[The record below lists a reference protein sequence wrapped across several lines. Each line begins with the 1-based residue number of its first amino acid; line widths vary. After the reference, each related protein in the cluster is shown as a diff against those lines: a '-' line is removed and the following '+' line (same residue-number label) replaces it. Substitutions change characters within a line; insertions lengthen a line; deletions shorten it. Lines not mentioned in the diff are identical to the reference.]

1 MLMHG
6 RVPQQMN
13 AVLGE
18 EGGMESELPV
28 STADLG
34 PHLESF
40 RPRLKRM
47 VSLRLDP
54 RLRRRVDSSDVLQ
67 ETFAVA
73 TQRFAEYRGSP
84 VVPFYV
90 WVRQLAFQKLLDAQ
104 RRHLGAA
111 RRDVRREVAE
121 NEPEPEGTSASL
133 ARALID
139 AGPTPSEA
147 VARKEQ
153 EQQLQAALDGM
164 KEVDREILLLR
175 YFERLSN
182 EECACALGISISA
195 AKLRHLRAAKRLREI
210 LGTRTGL
217 SEDLLGS

>member
-1 MLMHG
+1 
-6 RVPQQMN
+6 
-13 AVLGE
+13 
-18 EGGMESELPV
+18 MEPELPV
-28 STADLG
+28 SPADLG
-34 PHLESF
+34 PHFESF

-54 RLRRRVDSSDVLQ
+54 RLRRRIDSSDVLQ

-73 TQRFAEYRGSP
+73 TQRFAEYLGSP
-84 VVPFYV
+84 AVPFYV

-104 RRHLGAA
+104 RRHLGAT
-111 RRDVRREVAE
+111 RRDVRREVAG
-121 NEPEPEGTSASL
+121 NEPEALEGTSASL
-133 ARALID
+133 ARALTD

-147 VARKEQ
+147 AARKEQ
-153 EQQLQAALDGM
+153 EQRLQTALDGM
-164 KEVDREILLLR
+164 KEADREILLLR

-210 LGTRTGL
+210 LGTRTVL
-217 SEDLLGS
+217 PEDLLGS